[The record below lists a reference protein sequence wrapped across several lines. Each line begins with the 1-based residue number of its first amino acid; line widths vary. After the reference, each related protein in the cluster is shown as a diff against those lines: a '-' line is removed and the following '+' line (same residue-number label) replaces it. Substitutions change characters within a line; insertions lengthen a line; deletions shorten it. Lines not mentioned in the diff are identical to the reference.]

1 MILIV
6 MIVLP
11 LMAAFAGIHQATMPQ
26 ARVET
31 TDPTRL
37 HLSGEFMESNLGT
50 VVEPDGA
57 VTVRAI
63 GQQYSFTPGAPRRR
77 SWLRQRGHSW
87 TGLNARAR
95 TTLVPGPERHR
106 AFARAW
112 RAFNG
117 LPPSCGRADE
127 AQQSTVRNRARRLK
141 IVVAK
146 SRLGL
151 KAKGKSPE
159 CDLSRYRRPI
169 SAALPWGT
177 SIGGRS

>member
-1 MILIV
+1 MLTVRQTAVVPSPRPLLSIPKKVRTGNVV
-6 MIVLP
+6 MDANLRAAHTREKLLCP
-11 LMAAFAGIHQATMPQ
+11 LGASVVHRTGFSVVDTLTVTPRQTNARRAGTSTQSDAAYGQEG
-26 ARVET
+26 RVE
-31 TDPTRL
+31 
-37 HLSGEFMESNLGT
+37 G
-50 VVEPDGA
+50 
-57 VTVRAI
+57 
-63 GQQYSFTPGAPRRR
+63 
-77 SWLRQRGHSW
+77 
-87 TGLNARAR
+87 
-95 TTLVPGPERHR
+95 R

-127 AQQSTVRNRARRLK
+127 AQQRTVRNRARRLK